1 MVDYN
6 LNSCYQT
13 IYNSRGLGAVDTI
26 LHLDK
31 LRQIV
36 AVKEKLRTKTSSSSS
51 QEKQHMRKTMS
62 VPNFVQ
68 MSQSFSLD
76 NLQSI
81 QMRSSISFHDTHE
94 LSGRYWNIFKAI

>member
-1 MVDYN
+1 MLSIHN
-6 LNSCYQT
+6 F
-13 IYNSRGLGAVDTI
+13 RGLGAVDTI

-36 AVKEKLRTKTSSSSS
+36 AVKEKLRTKTSSSSSS

-81 QMRSSISFHDTHE
+81 QMRSSISFHDTLE
-94 LSGRYWNIFKAI
+94 LSGRYWNILTF